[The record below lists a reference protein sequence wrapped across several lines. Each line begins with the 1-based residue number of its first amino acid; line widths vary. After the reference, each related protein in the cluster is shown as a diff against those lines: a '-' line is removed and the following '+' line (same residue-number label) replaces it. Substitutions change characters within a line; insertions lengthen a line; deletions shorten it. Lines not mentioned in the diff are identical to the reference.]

1 MRGLGPAS
9 KPHVLD
15 GPGNAGR
22 SLEADRGDTP
32 ACPPQGNGQT
42 VRLAPRLTYSRF
54 KPVSLLKKCTVLPL
68 NENETASPVLTMP
81 ACSMSEAA
89 CATITLS

>member
-1 MRGLGPAS
+1 MRGPSPGLKAS
-9 KPHVLD
+9 PTRRAGATRAGQR
-15 GPGNAGR
+15 GPGQRAR
-22 SLEADRGDTP
+22 LSASRERP
-32 ACPPQGNGQT
+32 NG
-42 VRLAPRLTYSRF
+42 APCPRLIYSRF